1 MERAIK
7 IVNSVKTV
15 DNLKKERSFIGM
27 EISNDTQAMVSARRE
42 RSLTTIVR
50 DRLEQMI
57 LKGEL
62 GAGMRLNEQA
72 LSKVLGVSR
81 GPIREAARLL
91 ERDGLVASVA
101 NQGAFVRQLSIE
113 EALELYDLRA
123 VIAGHACAQLAERA
137 SAAAKREMRE
147 RVEEMDRCIATEEEA
162 RYFELNLAFH
172 DRIAELSGGKRTLAL
187 YTSLGKEVRL
197 LRRRVLRGTESMR
210 FSNEEH
216 KQIVGA
222 IEAGDAP
229 AARQAAEQHHIN
241 GKRRWLDTL

>member
-1 MERAIK
+1 
-7 IVNSVKTV
+7 
-15 DNLKKERSFIGM
+15 M
-27 EISNDTQAMVSARRE
+27 EISNDTQALVSARRE

-57 LKGEL
+57 LQGEL
-62 GAGMRLNEQA
+62 GAGTRLNEQA

-123 VIAGHACAQLAERA
+123 VIAGYACAQLAERA
-137 SAAAKREMRE
+137 SAVEKREMRE
-147 RVEEMDRCIATEEEA
+147 MVEEMDRCITTEEEA

-172 DRIAELSGGKRTLAL
+172 DRIAELSGGRRTLEL

-197 LRRRVLRGTESMR
+197 LRRRVLRGTDSLR

-216 KQIVGA
+216 KQIVAA
-222 IEAGDAP
+222 IEDGDAP